1 MASTKAKI
9 TKKQRSALKEI
20 DKISSERKRDLILG
34 IASIVVMVVL
44 IALYNLLCYEL
55 GVISMDNTVIRGVLY
70 GIAMVIAGFCG
81 IMLMHASQ
89 KKNKIDGIRQA
100 VGISRETLEA
110 WKKGEYDE

>member
-1 MASTKAKI
+1 MRPS
-9 TKKQRSALKEI
+9 
-20 DKISSERKRDLILG
+20 DLIRLAFSNLKRRKTRTVLTVLG
-34 IASIVVMVVL
+34 VVIGTASIVVMVAL

-55 GVISMDNTVIRGVLY
+55 GIISMDNTVIRGVLY